1 MGDNTSMSLFLN
13 TIANDQGGTVTLAL
27 PDCKGGIVGI
37 QGYLTEDPRVEL
49 KNNWE
54 SIISDL
60 GAINDFMQLANIGP
74 ASWLST
80 SKAAWKGTEPIKLGL
95 NFYLITHKKAQLS
108 NGSGLDLPISK
119 QAAHLARLASVAP
132 GGDSGGISSM
142 LKVNVH
148 GGYRPDYFQRNADF
162 AGSNNAASALN
173 SVSDSDFGSDSFASA
188 DTGGTVS
195 IVINGGGKRTMR
207 FHKMLLESVNFTTS
221 TVRTG
226 YWNGNVFHTSSE
238 PLYIKV
244 DAQFR
249 LMHAATLA
257 DVTRMFTGSDSI

>member
-27 PDCKGGIVGI
+27 PDCNGGIVGI
-37 QGYLTEDPRVEL
+37 QGYLTEDPKIEL
-49 KNNWE
+49 KNNWD
-54 SIISDL
+54 SLISDL
-60 GAINDFMQLANIGP
+60 GAINDFMQLAQMGA

-108 NGSGLDLPISK
+108 NGTGLNMPISK
-119 QAAHLARLASVAP
+119 QAAYLARLAAVSP
-132 GGDSGGISSM
+132 GGGTGFLTQ

-148 GGYRPDYFQRNADF
+148 GGYKPDYFQRNSEF
-162 AGSNNAASALN
+162 AGAEKGAKDMRLTGVTDTELSSDAL
-173 SVSDSDFGSDSFASA
+173 VS
-188 DTGGTVS
+188 DTGGTIS